1 MAPGLLRCPLKP
13 LRRLDEMDDRIPAQ
27 ILMLLS
33 AGIILALGT
42 IHLAYTFRGSKLTP
56 RDPALQVAMDHTSPV
71 ITRET
76 TMWRCWV
83 GFNASH
89 SMGAILFG
97 LVYGFLAATHAQLL
111 FHSIFLLVVGLAMLG
126 GFLVLGRV
134 YWFSVPFR
142 SIAVAL
148 ACYLAGIAVALT

>member
-1 MAPGLLRCPLKP
+1 MHESIA
-13 LRRLDEMDDRIPAQ
+13 AQ

-33 AGIILALGT
+33 AVIILMLGV

-56 RDPALQVAMDHTSPV
+56 HDPVLQIAMSQTSPV

-97 LVYGFLAATHAQLL
+97 LVYGYLAVAHGQVL
-111 FHSIFLLVVGLAMLG
+111 FHSEFLLIVGLAMLG
-126 GFLVLGRV
+126 GFFALSKV
-134 YWFSVPFR
+134 YWFSAPFR
-142 SIAVAL
+142 GIAVAL
-148 ACYLAGIAVALT
+148 ACYLASIVVALT